1 MKYALH
7 RVLIQAGLQSTLEV
21 PDHFTQ
27 RIRAGER
34 AAATSDIRPLSSK
47 QLRHCV
53 PDGHIEGPAC
63 ERFPAGI
70 NKLWELKTIHPKAAG
85 GAYEHHTARDD
96 STGGAAAQRRQKQI
110 WKEYRDKMRQKD
122 REHFGI
128 QEGGKGP
135 LESIFSQSDFQGL
148 AVGTYG
154 EISSNVRKMVSIA
167 VEYGY
172 KHLGA
177 SILASDLD
185 AVKNSIRRRFHTT
198 IAMASWRGYAN
209 MLLGRI
215 QYVGKAYA
223 FNKVQR
229 QYRLVEHLDQ
239 GAFGS
244 WSCAHL
250 MDRPLPDLHPSGW
263 AY

>member
-1 MKYALH
+1 MDL
-7 RVLIQAGLQSTLEV
+7 S
-21 PDHFTQ
+21 
-27 RIRAGER
+27 RIRYGV
-34 AAATSDIRPLSSK
+34 RPISRFNFLSVC
-47 QLRHCV
+47 LCV
-53 PDGHIEGPAC
+53 RLCVRLSRVRGFRWLYMFVSVYVCNIPRLFALVLFVYIYVHVHI
-63 ERFPAGI
+63 
-70 NKLWELKTIHPKAAG
+70 H
-85 GAYEHHTARDD
+85 
-96 STGGAAAQRRQKQI
+96 
-110 WKEYRDKMRQKD
+110 
-122 REHFGI
+122 
-128 QEGGKGP
+128 
-135 LESIFSQSDFQGL
+135 
-148 AVGTYG
+148 
-154 EISSNVRKMVSIA
+154 VSILCIRTL
-167 VEYGY
+167 YM
-172 KHLGA
+172 GA

>member
-1 MKYALH
+1 MLLLH
-7 RVLIQAGLQSTLEV
+7 Q
-21 PDHFTQ
+21 
-27 RIRAGER
+27 
-34 AAATSDIRPLSSK
+34 
-47 QLRHCV
+47 HC
-53 PDGHIEGPAC
+53 
-63 ERFPAGI
+63 
-70 NKLWELKTIHPKAAG
+70 T
-85 GAYEHHTARDD
+85 DD
-96 STGGAAAQRRQKQI
+96 Q
-110 WKEYRDKMRQKD
+110 
-122 REHFGI
+122 
-128 QEGGKGP
+128 
-135 LESIFSQSDFQGL
+135 
-148 AVGTYG
+148 
-154 EISSNVRKMVSIA
+154 VSIA

>member
-1 MKYALH
+1 MSITQPRTIPQEEL
-7 RVLIQAGLQSTLEV
+7 LPNAGRS
-21 PDHFTQ
+21 
-27 RIRAGER
+27 RSGR
-34 AAATSDIRPLSSK
+34 
-47 QLRHCV
+47 
-53 PDGHIEGPAC
+53 
-63 ERFPAGI
+63 
-70 NKLWELKTIHPKAAG
+70 
-85 GAYEHHTARDD
+85 
-96 STGGAAAQRRQKQI
+96 STGTRCARKIGNTSVSRRVGRAH
-110 WKEYRDKMRQKD
+110 WR
-122 REHFGI
+122 
-128 QEGGKGP
+128 

-250 MDRPLPDLHPSGW
+250 MDRPLPSDLHPSGW

>member
-1 MKYALH
+1 
-7 RVLIQAGLQSTLEV
+7 
-21 PDHFTQ
+21 
-27 RIRAGER
+27 
-34 AAATSDIRPLSSK
+34 
-47 QLRHCV
+47 
-53 PDGHIEGPAC
+53 
-63 ERFPAGI
+63 
-70 NKLWELKTIHPKAAG
+70 
-85 GAYEHHTARDD
+85 
-96 STGGAAAQRRQKQI
+96 
-110 WKEYRDKMRQKD
+110 
-122 REHFGI
+122 
-128 QEGGKGP
+128 
-135 LESIFSQSDFQGL
+135 
-148 AVGTYG
+148 
-154 EISSNVRKMVSIA
+154 MVSIA

-250 MDRPLPDLHPSGW
+250 MDRPLPVPRRRHQCPSSTILRSCYGLPKPYTSW
-263 AY
+263 KRVVDFVCS

>member
-1 MKYALH
+1 
-7 RVLIQAGLQSTLEV
+7 
-21 PDHFTQ
+21 
-27 RIRAGER
+27 
-34 AAATSDIRPLSSK
+34 
-47 QLRHCV
+47 
-53 PDGHIEGPAC
+53 
-63 ERFPAGI
+63 
-70 NKLWELKTIHPKAAG
+70 
-85 GAYEHHTARDD
+85 
-96 STGGAAAQRRQKQI
+96 
-110 WKEYRDKMRQKD
+110 MRQKD

-215 QYVGKAYA
+215 QYVGKPYA

>member
-1 MKYALH
+1 MQPETNQAVHIIFICVRSCPYYAH
-7 RVLIQAGLQSTLEV
+7 
-21 PDHFTQ
+21 
-27 RIRAGER
+27 
-34 AAATSDIRPLSSK
+34 
-47 QLRHCV
+47 
-53 PDGHIEGPAC
+53 
-63 ERFPAGI
+63 
-70 NKLWELKTIHPKAAG
+70 
-85 GAYEHHTARDD
+85 
-96 STGGAAAQRRQKQI
+96 
-110 WKEYRDKMRQKD
+110 QKD

>member
-1 MKYALH
+1 MCTVEGKTCIKSS
-7 RVLIQAGLQSTLEV
+7 VL
-21 PDHFTQ
+21 
-27 RIRAGER
+27 
-34 AAATSDIRPLSSK
+34 
-47 QLRHCV
+47 
-53 PDGHIEGPAC
+53 
-63 ERFPAGI
+63 
-70 NKLWELKTIHPKAAG
+70 
-85 GAYEHHTARDD
+85 Y

-172 KHLGA
+172 KHPGA

-215 QYVGKAYA
+215 QYVGKAYYA

-229 QYRLVEHLDQ
+229 QYRLVEHLDQQ

-263 AY
+263 VY

>member
-1 MKYALH
+1 M
-7 RVLIQAGLQSTLEV
+7 RVQVRRVQGRGFKFAFCAQNHTVIQAPNCT
-21 PDHFTQ
+21 T
-27 RIRAGER
+27 
-34 AAATSDIRPLSSK
+34 
-47 QLRHCV
+47 
-53 PDGHIEGPAC
+53 
-63 ERFPAGI
+63 
-70 NKLWELKTIHPKAAG
+70 TIHLLVL
-85 GAYEHHTARDD
+85 
-96 STGGAAAQRRQKQI
+96 QNI
-110 WKEYRDKMRQKD
+110 VICVRDKMRQKD

-244 WSCAHL
+244 CWSCAHL